1 MPLLWP
7 ASVWIALAYGT
18 LASAL
23 IYWATGA
30 CVWRIG
36 RANPSLHR
44 VLIVTLAPPL
54 SVAVWLAIWLT
65 CQILLPPKQT
75 VVSAAELSL
84 ALLLIGAVITRSML
98 GLARNGLR
106 SVASEAIASGAL
118 LVVGFAIWLMAGG
131 LDSLAQ
137 GQPPEPALVLVGVV
151 VLVGAG
157 LLAIPN
163 LRRILAATDQA
174 NRRVAVAPSVLVSL
188 LIGAGAVAIIT
199 ATQPRQNDLSTV
211 QAALLADWPSVV
223 AMLALFVGIFS
234 THRLIGTL
242 EQRARDLNLS
252 LQLASAAAERARSE
266 DPVTGLPN
274 SRGLRQIVERQISVS
289 RASQDLFSVL
299 HLGIGQI
306 KTIRGSLGQSKTDAL
321 IRALRDRL
329 LQILP
334 PGDMLARTG
343 DDHFAIVSP
352 EANSAD
358 GAVKLASAALEC
370 LAGSVAIGGHD
381 ITVHCNIGIALFP
394 NDSREAEALQTHA
407 ALAWSASRQTGP
419 GGYKFFSNQLSED
432 IRGNF
437 DRLAALRRAISQL
450 EFSVMYQPQFELAT
464 GTLVGCEALLRWP
477 QRDGSMVAP
486 SEFIPMAERSGLIIP
501 LGHFVLAESCRA
513 WVRWQSLDQ
522 RALKLSVNVSA
533 VQLSQSDFVENLERV
548 LGDTAMD
555 PRCLCLEV
563 TESVAMKDPEA
574 VIDRFRAI
582 RALGVEL
589 AIDDFGTGH
598 SSLAYLKQLECHYIK
613 IDRCF
618 VSGATDDAGCQ
629 QIIASVVEMAASYQ
643 MQTIAEGVE
652 TPEQLQHLRR
662 VGCDL
667 AQGYLLGHPVPERRF
682 IAECLMPTA
691 ETRADSL
698 SAML

>member
-1 MPLLWP
+1 MLPWP
-7 ASVWIALAYGT
+7 DSVWIALAYGAVT
-18 LASAL
+18 SAL
-23 IYWATGA
+23 IYWAVGA

-36 RANPSLHR
+36 RANPTLHR
-44 VLIVTLAPPL
+44 VLILTLAPPL
-54 SVAVWLAIWLT
+54 TVSIWLAIWLT
-65 CQILLPPKQT
+65 CEILLPPKQT

-84 ALLLIGAVITRSML
+84 ALLLIGAVITRAML

-106 SVASEAIASGAL
+106 PVASEAIACAAL
-118 LVVGFAIWLMAGG
+118 LVIGFAIWLMAGG
-131 LDSLAQ
+131 LDALSQAQ
-137 GQPPEPALVLVGVV
+137 APDGALILVSVVL
-151 VLVGAG
+151 LVGAG
-157 LLAIPN
+157 MLAVPH
-163 LRRILAATDQA
+163 LRRAVAATKHT
-174 NRRVAVAPSVLVSL
+174 NRPAAPWPGALVSV
-188 LIGAGAVAIIT
+188 LIGAGAVALIT
-199 ATQPRQNDLSTV
+199 ATHAALNDLAAV
-211 QAALLADWPSVV
+211 QSALLGDWPSLV
-223 AMLALFVGIFS
+223 AMLALFVSMFT

-274 SRGLRQIVERQISVS
+274 SRGLRQIIERQISIS
-289 RASQDLFSVL
+289 RAAQDLFSVL
-299 HLGIGQI
+299 HLGVGQI

-321 IRALRDRL
+321 IRVLRDRL
-329 LQILP
+329 LAVLP
-334 PGDMLARTG
+334 AGDMLARTG

-352 EANSAD
+352 EASSAD
-358 GAVKLASAALEC
+358 GAVKLADAVLEC
-370 LAGSVAIGGHD
+370 LAGSVSIGEQE
-381 ITVHCNIGIALFP
+381 ISVHCNIGIALFP

-407 ALAWSASRQTGP
+407 ALAWSASRQAGP
-419 GGYKFFSNQLSED
+419 GGYKFFSNQISED

-450 EFSVMYQPQFELAT
+450 EFSVMYQPQFELAA

-501 LGHFVLAESCRA
+501 LGHFVLEESCRA

-533 VQLSQSDFVENLERV
+533 VQLSQSDFVEHLERV
-548 LGDTAMD
+548 LDDTGMD

-563 TESVAMKDPEA
+563 TESVAMEDPDA
-574 VIDRFRAI
+574 VIERFRAV
-582 RALGVEL
+582 RALGVQL

-652 TPEQLQHLRR
+652 TEEQLQHLRR
-662 VGCDL
+662 AGCDL

-682 IAECLMPTA
+682 IADFLLPTA
-691 ETRADSL
+691 DTRVNTL

>member
-1 MPLLWP
+1 MLLLWP
-7 ASVWIALAYGT
+7 ASVWIALAYGS

-23 IYWATGA
+23 ILWATGA

-75 VVSAAELSL
+75 MASAIELSL
-84 ALLLIGAVITRSML
+84 ALLLIGAVVTRSML

-106 SVASEAIASGAL
+106 NVASEAIACGAL

-131 LDSLAQ
+131 VNALAH
-137 GQPPEPALVLVGVV
+137 GRPPEPALILVGVV

-157 LLAIPN
+157 MLGVPN
-163 LRRILAATDQA
+163 LRRILSATKRA
-174 NRRVAVAPSVLVSL
+174 NRRSALGPSVLASL
-188 LIGAGAVAIIT
+188 LVGSGAVAIIT
-199 ATQPRQNDLSTV
+199 ATQPTQNDLSNV
-211 QAALLADWPSVV
+211 QSALLTGWPIVV

-234 THRLIGTL
+234 THRLIATL
-242 EQRARDLNLS
+242 ERRARDLNQS

-266 DPVTGLPN
+266 DPATGLPN
-274 SRGLRQIVERQISVS
+274 SRGLRQIIERQISIS

-299 HLGIGQI
+299 HLGLSQV
-306 KTIRGSLGQSKTDAL
+306 KTIRNSLGQSTADAL
-321 IRALRDRL
+321 MRALRDSL
-329 LQILP
+329 LDVLP
-334 PGDMLARTG
+334 AGDILARTG
-343 DDHFAIVSP
+343 DEHFAIVSP
-352 EANSAD
+352 EASSAD
-358 GAVKLASAALEC
+358 GAVKLAATVLDC
-370 LAGSVAIGGHD
+370 LDRHVSINGHD
-381 ITVHCNIGIALFP
+381 IAVQGNIGIALFP
-394 NDSREAEALQTHA
+394 NDAREAEALQTHA

-419 GGYKFFSNQLSED
+419 GGYKFFSNQISED
-432 IRGNF
+432 IRSNF

-450 EFSVMYQPQFELAT
+450 EFSVMYQPQFELAA

-533 VQLSQSDFVENLERV
+533 VQLSQSDFVEHLERV
-548 LGDTAMD
+548 LVETAMD

-574 VIDRFRAI
+574 AIERFHAI

-618 VSGATDDAGCQ
+618 VSGAADDAGCQ

-652 TPEQLQHLRR
+652 TQEQLQHLRR

-682 IAECLMPTA
+682 IADFLLPTA
-691 ETRADSL
+691 ETRLDTL